1 MKGLVTSQLP
11 KLSVSSLLHQNKSN
25 ILIQFK
31 CSIPEH
37 SGNDSHWQF
46 SMLFVIF
53 ENLESKSSPQATPL
67 IFRDDCQ
74 PAQVAFS
81 GVTLFLPGKCCCYIF
96 LSMSYKEKRIFL
108 EQWTWHIPK
117 MNRSSEKKK
126 HYWKLDRIE
135 IARGGESQKP
145 SKVWRS
151 GGGRGGEGRRG
162 EFQKP
167 PWVYM
172 DIFQNN
178 TFCMTEKEDGLPA
191 ISATAFCSNFA
202 WTRQRQQK
210 QQEVTYFSTNLS
222 ALQLERKSP
231 NAFLTTTT

>member
-1 MKGLVTSQLP
+1 MTVTDSFPCSLWYLRTWRVRALPRPHLWYSGMTASQRKWPSVVL
-11 KLSVSSLLHQNKSN
+11 LSSCQASAVATYFSPCLIKKNASSLNNGLDTYLKWTDHQK
-25 ILIQFK
+25 
-31 CSIPEH
+31 
-37 SGNDSHWQF
+37 
-46 SMLFVIF
+46 
-53 ENLESKSSPQATPL
+53 
-67 IFRDDCQ
+67 
-74 PAQVAFS
+74 
-81 GVTLFLPGKCCCYIF
+81 
-96 LSMSYKEKRIFL
+96 
-108 EQWTWHIPK
+108 
-117 MNRSSEKKK
+117 KKK

-222 ALQLERKSP
+222 VLQLEWKSP